1 MSLLRQ
7 VAKATFAASDLLLPS
22 PQGPRV
28 LIYHKVGT
36 RSGQQMEVSREN
48 FISQLNWLVNNREI
62 VDLETAV
69 RRWTE
74 PGADEMVALTFDD
87 GYADTYTTA
96 FPLMRERG
104 IPFTLYVA
112 TDMIESRSAIDVDPL
127 GWGQIGEMLDT
138 GLVTL
143 GAHTHTHRDLR
154 TVEYEDVLWEL
165 KVSNDIIEQR
175 TGVTPRHFAYPWGYW
190 AERAHQAV
198 AETYETAVLGAPL
211 WRSTDFD
218 THQIFRFP
226 IQLSDGARW
235 FQARLR
241 GGLLMEEWTRRR
253 LRGYNGP

>member
-7 VAKATFAASDLLLPS
+7 AAKASFAAADLLLPA
-22 PQGPRV
+22 PKGPRV

-36 RSGQQMEVSREN
+36 STGEQMEVSRED
-48 FISQLNWLVNNREI
+48 FVWQLNWLVGNREI

-74 PGADEMVALTFDD
+74 PGADQMVVLTFDD
-87 GYADTYTTA
+87 GYEDTYTTA

-112 TDMIESRSAIDVDPL
+112 TDMIGRGSEVGAQPL
-127 GWGQIGEMLDT
+127 SWQQIGEMLDA
-138 GLVTL
+138 GLLTL

-154 TVEYEDVLWEL
+154 AVEYEDVLREL
-165 KVSNDIIEQR
+165 EISNDIIEQR

-190 AERAHQAV
+190 AEQAHRAV

-211 WRSTDFD
+211 WRSDFD
-218 THQIFRFP
+218 AHQIFRFP

-235 FQARLR
+235 LRARLS
-241 GGLLMEEWTRRR
+241 GGLLMEEWLRRR
-253 LRGYNGP
+253 LRGYRGP

>member
-7 VAKATFAASDLLLPS
+7 VAKATFAAADLLLPT
-22 PQGPRV
+22 PTGPRL
-28 LIYHKVGT
+28 LIYHNVGT
-36 RSGQQMEVSREN
+36 RGGRQMEVSRED
-48 FISQLNWLVNNREI
+48 FIWQLNWLVVNREV

-74 PGADEMVALTFDD
+74 PGADRMVVLTFDD
-87 GYADTYTTA
+87 GYEDTYTTA

-112 TDMIESRSAIDVDPL
+112 TDMIERGPEAGVHPL
-127 GWGQIGEMLDT
+127 GWGQIREMLDT
-138 GLVTL
+138 GLLTL

-154 TVEYEDVLWEL
+154 GVEQEDVLREL
-165 KVSNDIIEQR
+165 EVSNDIIEQR

-190 AERAHQAV
+190 AERAHGAV

-211 WRSTDFD
+211 WRSGFD

-226 IQLSDGARW
+226 VQLSDGARW
-235 FQARLR
+235 FYARLS
-241 GGLLMEEWTRRR
+241 GGLLLEEWTRRR
-253 LRGYNGP
+253 LRGYRGP

>member
-7 VAKATFAASDLLLPS
+7 VAKATFAAADLLLPT
-22 PQGPRV
+22 PEGPRI
-28 LIYHKVGT
+28 LIYHRVGSRT
-36 RSGQQMEVSREN
+36 GQQMEVSRED
-48 FISQLNWLVNNREI
+48 FIWQLNWLVSNREI

-74 PGADEMVALTFDD
+74 PGADQMVVLTFDD
-87 GYADTYTTA
+87 GYEDTYTTA

-112 TDMIESRSAIDVDPL
+112 TDMIERGSAIGVYPL
-127 GWGQIGEMLDT
+127 SWGQIREMLDT
-138 GLVTL
+138 GLLTL

-154 TVEYEDVLWEL
+154 AVEYADVLGEL
-165 KVSNDIIEQR
+165 HVSNDIIEQR

-190 AERAHQAV
+190 AEHAHRAV

-211 WRSTDFD
+211 WRSDFD

-235 FQARLR
+235 FQARLS
-241 GGLLMEEWTRRR
+241 GGLRIEEWTRRK
-253 LRGYNGP
+253 LRGYRGP